1 MAVVMVFKLAGG
13 QGAGMGK
20 LTVVV
25 FIAVFIAAAV
35 VGVGIGWGLGSTIPG
50 GQSPTVTTSHTI
62 GESTFKLNLIEP
74 MDNAWPANSSVAQPM
89 FMVQGPHG
97 LESSANISL
106 PANTLIQVTI
116 VSYDTPTAGS
126 TTQEG
131 KVNGTVGGNM
141 YLINGTVAS
150 MSDTSMVQM
159 SPWGGNVTSVP
170 ASQLAH
176 TFSVPQLGINIP
188 VVGGS
193 EEIAYFE
200 IKHPGVYTWVC
211 LTPCGLGP
219 MGTAG
224 AMSTNG
230 WMTGQIT
237 VT

>member
-1 MAVVMVFKLAGG
+1 MGLDRAFRLAKRGTG
-13 QGAGMGK
+13 IGK
-20 LTVVV
+20 TTVVAIIAL
-25 FIAVFIAAAV
+25 FIVSAAI
-35 VGVGIGWGLGSTIPG
+35 GIGIGWGLGSTVPS
-50 GQSPTVTTSHTI
+50 GQNITTTTSRLGTQ
-62 GESTFKLNLIEP
+62 SAFKLNLIEP
-74 MDNAWPANSSVAQPM
+74 MDNAWPANSSFAQPK
-89 FMVQGPHG
+89 FLVQGPHG

-116 VSYDTPTAGS
+116 VSYDTPTPGS
-126 TTQEG
+126 TAQEG
-131 KVNGTVGGNM
+131 QVNGTVGGNM

-159 SPWGGNVTSVP
+159 SPWGGNVTSDP

-200 IKHPGVYTWVC
+200 IKQPGVYTWVC

-219 MGTAG
+219 TGTAG

>member
-1 MAVVMVFKLAGG
+1 MDRTLTNTIVIVVTMVI
-13 QGAGMGK
+13 
-20 LTVVV
+20 V
-25 FIAVFIAAAV
+25 AAA
-35 VGVGIGWGLGSTIPG
+35 GIGIGWGLGSTVPSGRIAA
-50 GQSPTVTTSHTI
+50 TTTSLSS
-62 GESTFKLNLIEP
+62 GQNAFKLNLIEP

-89 FMVQGPHG
+89 FLVQGPHG

-116 VSYDTPTAGS
+116 VSYDTPTPGS
-126 TTQEG
+126 TASQG
-131 KVNGTVGGNM
+131 KVNGTVGENM

-159 SPWGGNVTSVP
+159 SPWGGNATSVP

-176 TFSVPQLGINIP
+176 TFSIPQLGINIP

-193 EEIAYFE
+193 EEIAYLE
-200 IKHPGVYTWVC
+200 IKQPGVYTWVC

-219 MGTAG
+219 AGTAG

-230 WMTGQIT
+230 WMTGQVT
-237 VT
+237 VK